1 MKLAI
6 YGAGGLGRETL
17 QLAQQIHASNYCWEE
32 ICFID
37 DISSNRQVKKYP
49 VLKLDSITADEFEIV
64 IAVGEPSLRDSL
76 LQKVLERNFTLATLV
91 HPQAKISDD
100 VFVGVGSIIFH
111 GVFISCDSVIGQNV
125 LLQPNAS
132 IGHDCFIGKNSVVSS
147 FANFAGNVKVG
158 ERVFIGMNAVI
169 REHTDIGDDSVISM
183 GAAVFSDITSAVIV
197 VGNPA
202 RIVRHNESKRVF
214 K

>member
-1 MKLAI
+1 MNLAI
-6 YGAGGLGRETL
+6 YGAGGLGREVL
-17 QLAQQIHASNYCWEE
+17 NLAREIHASSYCWED

-37 DISSNRQVKKYP
+37 DINSNRQVKYHD
-49 VLKLDSITADEFEIV
+49 VVSLDSITAGEFEIV
-64 IAVGEPSLRDSL
+64 IAVGEPLLRDSL
-76 LQKVLERNFTLATLV
+76 LQKVIERNFTLATLV

-100 VFVGVGSIIFH
+100 VVVGAGSIIFH
-111 GVFISCDSVIGQNV
+111 GVFISCDSVIGRNV

-132 IGHDCFIGKNSVVSS
+132 IGHDCFIGKNSVISS
-147 FANFAGNVKVG
+147 YSNFAGNVKVG

-169 REHTDIGDDSVISM
+169 REQTSIGDDSVISM
-183 GAAVFSDITSAVIV
+183 GAAVFSDITSAVIA

-202 RIVRHNESKRVF
+202 RIVRHNESGRVF